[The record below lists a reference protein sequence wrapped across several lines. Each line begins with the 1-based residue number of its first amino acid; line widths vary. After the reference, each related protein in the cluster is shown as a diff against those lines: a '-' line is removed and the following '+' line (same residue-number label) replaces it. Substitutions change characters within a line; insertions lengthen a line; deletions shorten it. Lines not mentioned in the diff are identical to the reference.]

1 MNEPQMFAD
10 LQDAGNAQA
19 QLILQAIARHADW
32 ETGECWPGDEAL
44 AKMAKCSARTV
55 QTYLARLE
63 GDGLI
68 TRVDRR
74 SESGTKMKRLITLVG
89 YAEWISALRDGGSV
103 TRPKA
108 VSKYEKPP
116 ASLSGGEAATGKQIA
131 VTTGKQSS
139 VTTGKQAASQEHS
152 LNNQLNSSART
163 REGEISDFGSEV
175 KRALPMFE
183 ITSGCNQ
190 WEQWMAFLKSKGR
203 DDLEGRARASGLI
216 TVVGARWPKDDS
228 PLPIIR
234 VGELTEKSK
243 RMTGDVA

>member
-32 ETGECWPGDEAL
+32 ETGECWPGDEAI

-63 GDGLI
+63 SDGLI

-74 SESGTKMKRLITLVG
+74 SNDGTKLKRLITLVG
-89 YAEWISALRDGGSV
+89 YAEWISAIRDGGQVSKP
-103 TRPKA
+103 RA
-108 VSKYEKPP
+108 VGKYEKPP
-116 ASLSGGEAATGKQIA
+116 ANSSGGEASTGKHIA

-152 LNNQLNSSART
+152 LNNQINSSART
-163 REGEISDFGSEV
+163 REAGFSGFGSEGVFLTKSEHPQALIAWEKYAEKRSTEHEWRVV
-175 KRALPMFE
+175 KRLIRDHGAWHAPSMYPPDFAP
-183 ITSGCNQ
+183 N
-190 WEQWMAFLKSKGR
+190 LK
-203 DDLEGRARASGLI
+203 EAA
-216 TVVGARWPKDDS
+216 
-228 PLPIIR
+228 
-234 VGELTEKSK
+234 E
-243 RMTGDVA
+243 